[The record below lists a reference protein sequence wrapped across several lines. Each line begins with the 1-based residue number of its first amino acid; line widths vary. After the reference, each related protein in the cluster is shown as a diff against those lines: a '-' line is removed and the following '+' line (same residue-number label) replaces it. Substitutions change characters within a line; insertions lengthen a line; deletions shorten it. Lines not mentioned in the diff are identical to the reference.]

1 MIFPSNIDQYDRFG
15 SEGEVEYSYSGGML
29 ILDGNTLVV
38 GVPNE
43 DSNLRYITNGSTSSA
58 NNSSA
63 DSGAV
68 FVYLRE

>member
-1 MIFPSNIDQYDRFG
+1 
-15 SEGEVEYSYSGGML
+15 ML

-43 DSNLRYITNGSTSSA
+43 DSNQRYITNGSTSSA
-58 NNSSA
+58 NNSSS